1 MFVISKLVNN
11 RFLVDSLIDIFF
23 YFNYYTLL
31 IKLVYGRSCLIQIMI
46 YLEETLVSHDQN
58 EMKGNKISGVLH

>member
-1 MFVISKLVNN
+1 MFVIFKLVNKM
-11 RFLVDSLIDIFF
+11 FLVDSLID
-23 YFNYYTLL
+23 TLL
-31 IKLVYGRSCLIQIMI
+31 IKLVYGISCSIQIMI